1 MNNCFTTENSEAKLC
16 YSHKLLFQNEEGL
29 RCSPTNLSLSPKI
42 LPVGSWQ
49 LSKAF
54 PEKGSPPGRGHLS
67 GRLGSSVLGVHE
79 CVRECV
85 CDLFGEGSNN
95 WFQAGSLCGQRLLSK
110 QKPLKG
116 NEEPLLPHPRRRK

>member
-29 RCSPTNLSLSPKI
+29 RCSAANLSLSPQI

-54 PEKGSPPGRGHLS
+54 PEKGSPPGLGHPS
-67 GRLGSSVLGVHE
+67 GRLGSRVLGVHE
-79 CVRECV
+79 CARRVCVCECL
-85 CDLFGEGSNN
+85 CDLFGEGSSN
-95 WFQAGSLCGQRLLSK
+95 WVSVWSAFAQQTEASQR
-110 QKPLKG
+110 
-116 NEEPLLPHPRRRK
+116 E